1 MLKPDKPQGLGFRVC
16 RILPST
22 VQGFGVYHD
31 SDATAVVE
39 VTCCCQAAKSDR
51 KPHSK
56 PGLEA
61 TLNPTKAA
69 NPKTLNY
76 GLLRNYFFIFVYLK
90 PKRILK
96 ILSLLWF

>member
-1 MLKPDKPQGLGFRVC
+1 MLKPDKPQGLGFRVG
-16 RILPST
+16 RIFPST
-22 VQGFGVYHD
+22 LQGVGVYHD
-31 SDATAVVE
+31 TDATAVVE
-39 VTCCCQAAKSDR
+39 VTCFCQAAR

-76 GLLRNYFFIFVYLK
+76 GLLRNYFLIFVYIK

-96 ILSLLWF
+96 ILPLLWF